1 MKYNPSFLD
10 DNELIET
17 FVVRQAYLK
26 LVMGT
31 VRKNTHDTNQHLL
44 IIGPR
49 GSGKTTLVRRAA
61 AEVRRDPEYNE
72 QWYPL
77 LFGEESYEVA
87 SAGQF
92 WLEAIHHLSN
102 QEKGS
107 VWASVYEELR
117 REMDEERLRIMALG
131 KLMDF
136 ADEQG
141 KRILL
146 VVENL
151 NQILGEQVDDRD
163 GWKLRETLMN
173 EPRIMLLGS
182 ATNRFD
188 AIDNSKMAMY
198 EQFKTLEL
206 EPLNE
211 KECKTIWEMVTDNE
225 ISENEARA
233 VRILTGGSP
242 RLLTILSSFGK
253 DKSFQTLMEDLTY
266 LVDDHTDYFK
276 SNMESLPPVERKVF
290 ACLASLWEEASAKE
304 VAEAARISTSKA
316 SALLKRLEVRGIVTS
331 SPPKGRKKYYQLAE
345 RLYNIYYLM
354 RRGQNSGR
362 VKAVVRFMIGF
373 YGENRLPEAAADI
386 IREISTLG
394 AQEREFHYL
403 ALCEL
408 LKRPKS
414 QAVRERIIS
423 TIMQE
428 ILEHEDFPNDLI
440 NLIGSTNIKYDLP
453 EMELLNEIEQS
464 FESGDIKAAAD
475 KVQDFIKSE
484 PDNLLAWLY
493 QAQIADETGDYVLA
507 EKLLLK
513 ATDATPESSSTWALL
528 GGVQRNLKK
537 SREAEISLN
546 NAIKLDPESLLG
558 WIELGETLS
567 ELKRYEES
575 IQALTKVVEL
585 DPNFSG
591 AWERIGNEQLA
602 FGYLKE
608 AELALRKAIELNSK
622 SHNAW
627 GLLSLTLLAL
637 LNEEESLK
645 ALYKSIDLAPYNILG
660 LTRAGAILSFFGK
673 QDESK
678 NYLAKALKLTPTA
691 VWLVD
696 ELEPVKD
703 LFAKAIIKQDN
714 ADEILN
720 NATEH
725 VENASIV
732 ELKSQLIT
740 DILSALVALGYQQ
753 KVLTMIGS
761 SPSAG
766 LLEPLVAGIKLYLG
780 QEIKAPQE
788 VKEIAADVV
797 KRIKE
802 WEVLIEEAKA
812 ESE

>member
-1 MKYNPSFLD
+1 M
-10 DNELIET
+10 
-17 FVVRQAYLK
+17 
-26 LVMGT
+26 
-31 VRKNTHDTNQHLL
+31 
-44 IIGPR
+44 
-49 GSGKTTLVRRAA
+49 
-61 AEVRRDPEYNE
+61 
-72 QWYPL
+72 
-77 LFGEESYEVA
+77 LFRS
-87 SAGQF
+87 
-92 WLEAIHHLSN
+92 
-102 QEKGS
+102 
-107 VWASVYEELR
+107 
-117 REMDEERLRIMALG
+117 
-131 KLMDF
+131 
-136 ADEQG
+136 
-141 KRILL
+141 
-146 VVENL
+146 
-151 NQILGEQVDDRD
+151 
-163 GWKLRETLMN
+163 
-173 EPRIMLLGS
+173 
-182 ATNRFD
+182 
-188 AIDNSKMAMY
+188 
-198 EQFKTLEL
+198 
-206 EPLNE
+206 
-211 KECKTIWEMVTDNE
+211 
-225 ISENEARA
+225 
-233 VRILTGGSP
+233 
-242 RLLTILSSFGK
+242 
-253 DKSFQTLMEDLTY
+253 
-266 LVDDHTDYFK
+266 
-276 SNMESLPPVERKVF
+276 
-290 ACLASLWEEASAKE
+290 
-304 VAEAARISTSKA
+304 
-316 SALLKRLEVRGIVTS
+316 
-331 SPPKGRKKYYQLAE
+331 
-345 RLYNIYYLM
+345 
-354 RRGQNSGR
+354 
-362 VKAVVRFMIGF
+362 
-373 YGENRLPEAAADI
+373 
-386 IREISTLG
+386 
-394 AQEREFHYL
+394 
-403 ALCEL
+403 
-408 LKRPKS
+408 
-414 QAVRERIIS
+414 
-423 TIMQE
+423 
-428 ILEHEDFPNDLI
+428 
-440 NLIGSTNIKYDLP
+440 
-453 EMELLNEIEQS
+453 IEQS

-678 NYLAKALKLTPTA
+678 NYLEKALKLTPTA